1 MNKLTSATAIFMA
14 MTATSV
20 FAHHPAADIV
30 DADTYEM
37 IDANVAD
44 TPHADLV
51 LDDMG
56 SAMGSAAGSS
66 VDQAALEQSG
76 SVAAMDGVDV
86 NAAMDAA
93 ASVDTMD
100 LMENVDSA
108 LVQ

>member
-1 MNKLTSATAIFMA
+1 MNKLTCTTAIFLA

-44 TPHADLV
+44 TPHADMV

-56 SAMGSAAGSS
+56 SAMGGAVDSS
-66 VDQAALEQSG
+66 MDQAALEQSG
-76 SVAAMDGVDV
+76 PVAAMDGVDV
-86 NAAMDAA
+86 NAAMEAA

-100 LMENVDSA
+100 LMEDVDNA